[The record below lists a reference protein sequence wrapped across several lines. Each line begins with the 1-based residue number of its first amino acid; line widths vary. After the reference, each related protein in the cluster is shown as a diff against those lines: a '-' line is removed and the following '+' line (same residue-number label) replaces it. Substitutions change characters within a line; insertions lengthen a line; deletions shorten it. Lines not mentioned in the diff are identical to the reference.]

1 MSIFKKKALPQSY
14 QPVLQ
19 AQEIIDVFSRLTLH
33 HQAALLRLIS
43 RNMVIQVGGRNNM
56 GYEFKYEVDGAVI
69 VVSPA
74 ECAFL
79 TKTVPDTF
87 PFAFFISG
95 NDIWNVS
102 F

>member
-69 VVSPA
+69 VVSPESDWVEEEQPQA
-74 ECAFL
+74 EL
-79 TKTVPDTF
+79 PLNQ
-87 PFAFFISG
+87 S
-95 NDIWNVS
+95 
-102 F
+102 

>member
-1 MSIFKKKALPQSY
+1 MSMFKKKALPQSY

-69 VVSPA
+69 VVSPESDWVEEEQPQA
-74 ECAFL
+74 EL
-79 TKTVPDTF
+79 PLNQ
-87 PFAFFISG
+87 P
-95 NDIWNVS
+95 
-102 F
+102 

>member
-56 GYEFKYEVDGAVI
+56 GYEFKYEVDGAGI
-69 VVSPA
+69 VVSPESDWVEEEQPQA
-74 ECAFL
+74 EL
-79 TKTVPDTF
+79 PLNQ
-87 PFAFFISG
+87 P
-95 NDIWNVS
+95 
-102 F
+102 

>member
-1 MSIFKKKALPQSY
+1 MSFFRKKSLPQSY

-43 RNMVIQVGGRNNM
+43 RNMVIESGGQTNM

-69 VVSPA
+69 VVSPESEWSNA
-74 ECAFL
+74 PKESQQEL
-79 TKTVPDTF
+79 PLNQ
-87 PFAFFISG
+87 P
-95 NDIWNVS
+95 
-102 F
+102 

>member
-1 MSIFKKKALPQSY
+1 MRIFKKKALPQSY

-69 VVSPA
+69 VVSPESDWVEEEQPQA
-74 ECAFL
+74 EL
-79 TKTVPDTF
+79 PLNQ
-87 PFAFFISG
+87 P
-95 NDIWNVS
+95 
-102 F
+102 

>member
-69 VVSPA
+69 VVSPESDWVEEEQPQA
-74 ECAFL
+74 EL
-79 TKTVPDTF
+79 PLNQ
-87 PFAFFISG
+87 P
-95 NDIWNVS
+95 
-102 F
+102 

>member
-19 AQEIIDVFSRLTLH
+19 AQEIIDVLSRLTLH

-43 RNMVIQVGGRNNM
+43 RNMVIQVGGKNNM

-69 VVSPA
+69 VVSPESDWVEEEHPQA
-74 ECAFL
+74 EL
-79 TKTVPDTF
+79 PLNQ
-87 PFAFFISG
+87 P
-95 NDIWNVS
+95 
-102 F
+102 